1 MGAGCANLR
10 AAAGRPFLLA
20 KDGGSERW
28 REGGYVEE
36 LRLALVS
43 TPRSGNAWVS
53 RVVAQAFELDLLRF
67 HNYLEAGP
75 IPDRCVLQIHWY
87 REPIP
92 AVLV

>member
-1 MGAGCANLR
+1 MAGVS
-10 AAAGRPFLLA
+10 
-20 KDGGSERW
+20 DGGKEAMSK
-28 REGGYVEE
+28 E

-75 IPDRCVLQIHWY
+75 ISRSMRATDS
-87 REPIP
+87 
-92 AVLV
+92 LVP